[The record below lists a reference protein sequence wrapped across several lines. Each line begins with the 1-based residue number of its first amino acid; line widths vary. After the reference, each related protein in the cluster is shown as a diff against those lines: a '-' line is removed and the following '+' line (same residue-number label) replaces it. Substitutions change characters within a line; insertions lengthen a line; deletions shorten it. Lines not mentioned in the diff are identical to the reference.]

1 MDQLDIKVY
10 EQFSGRVV
18 KKGATKKI
26 KNSANV
32 PIYVL
37 EYLLGTYC
45 TSDDDEEIEKGIT
58 QVKKILQDNYVRAD
72 EAELVKSKVRE
83 LHTYTVID
91 VVSTRLDEKN
101 NIYVGHLHNLNV
113 KVKLQDKYV
122 REIEK
127 LLSDGVWCIVTLN
140 YFFDEDEKG
149 SPFIVEDLT
158 PIQMPNIDISE
169 IKERRKEFSKEE
181 WIDLVL
187 RSTGMEPTQFE
198 YRVKWHLLT
207 RLVPLVE
214 NNVNLC
220 ELGPRGTGKS
230 HIYKEISPNSILISG
245 GQTTVANLFYNLGR
259 RTPGLVSMWDTVAF
273 DEVAGISF
281 KDKDGVQIMKDYMAS
296 GSFARGKEM
305 IPANASMVF
314 VGNINQSVDSL
325 LKTSHLF
332 EPFPEAMIDSA
343 FFDRMHIYIPG
354 WEIPK
359 MRPEYFTDNYG
370 FITDYFAEVLRV
382 LRKTPQT
389 DAFDKYFK
397 LGRCLNQR
405 DTIAVRKTVSGLTKI
420 LYPNGEF
427 TEEDIE
433 EILKY
438 ALESRRRVKEQL
450 KKIGGMEFYDT
461 QFSYIRLSDMEE
473 FFVPVKEQGGGKII
487 PEGQMKP
494 GHVYTVG
501 QGSNGML
508 GIFKLE
514 TQISVGS
521 GKFTSTG
528 LNSGKEPKESV
539 KVAESFFRGNSKS
552 ISPSIMV
559 DTKDYFMHV
568 TDCQGVGLVSSIS
581 IGTLVAY
588 CSASLDR
595 PVLSQFAALGSFT
608 IGGTIQKVDDLASA
622 LQVCLDAGAK
632 KILLPITSAA
642 DIPTVPAELFASF
655 QTSFYSSPEDAVIK
669 SLGIE

>member
-1 MDQLDIKVY
+1 MDDLDKKVY
-10 EQFSGRVV
+10 EHFAGRVV

-32 PIYVL
+32 PTYVL

-45 TSDDDEEIEKGIT
+45 TSDDDKEIEKGIA
-58 QVKKILQDNYVRAD
+58 QVKRILQDNYVRAD

-83 LHTYTVID
+83 QRTYTVID
-91 VVSTRLDEKN
+91 VVSAKLNEKKD
-101 NIYVGHLHNLNV
+101 IYVGRLHNLNV
-113 KVKLQDKYV
+113 VVEMPTHYIKEV
-122 REIEK
+122 EK
-127 LLSDGVWCIVTLN
+127 LLSDGIWCIVTLN
-140 YFFDEDEKG
+140 YFFDEDEGG
-149 SPFIVEDLT
+149 SPFRLEELT
-158 PIQMPNIDISE
+158 PIQMPNIDMNEVKSNRQ
-169 IKERRKEFSKEE
+169 KFTKDE

-187 RSTGMEPTQFE
+187 RSTGMEPSQFD

-207 RLVPLVE
+207 RLVPLAE

-245 GQTTVANLFYNLGR
+245 GQTTVANLFFNLAR

-325 LKTSHLF
+325 LRTSHLF

-370 FITDYFAEVLRV
+370 FITDYFAEVLRT
-382 LRKTPQT
+382 LRKTPMT

-397 LGRCLNQR
+397 LGRDLNQR

-420 LYPNGEF
+420 IYPDGIF
-427 TEEDIE
+427 SEEDVE
-433 EILKY
+433 EILQY

-461 QFSYIRLSDMEE
+461 RFSYIRLADMEE
-473 FFVPVKEQGGGKII
+473 HYVSVKEQGGGKII
-487 PEGQMKP
+487 PEGPMKP
-494 GHVYTVG
+494 GHVFTVG
-501 QGSNGML
+501 QGGNGML

-514 TQISVGS
+514 TQVSVGS
-521 GKFTSTG
+521 GKFTATG
-528 LNSGKEPKESV
+528 LNTGKEPKESV
-539 KVAESFFRGNSKS
+539 KIAESFFKGNSKS

-559 DTKDYFMHV
+559 DTKDYFLHV
-568 TDCQGVGLVSSIS
+568 TDSQGVGLLSSIA

-588 CSASLDR
+588 CSASLDKS
-595 PVLSQFAALGSFT
+595 VLSQFAILGSFT
-608 IGGTIQKVDDLASA
+608 IGGTIQKVENLASA

-632 KILLPITSAA
+632 KVLLPITSAV
-642 DIPTVPAELFASF
+642 DIPTVPSELFAKF
-655 QTSFYSSPEDAVIK
+655 QTSFYSSPEDAVVK
-669 SLGIE
+669 ALGME

>member
-1 MDQLDIKVY
+1 MDNLDKKVY
-10 EQFSGRVV
+10 EHFSGRVV

-32 PIYVL
+32 PTYVL

-45 TSDDDEEIEKGIT
+45 TSDDDQEIEKGIT
-58 QVKKILQDNYVRAD
+58 QVKKILQENYVRAD

-83 LHTYTVID
+83 QQTYTVID
-91 VVSTRLDEKN
+91 IVSAKLDEKRDVY
-101 NIYVGHLHNLNV
+101 IGHLHNLNV
-113 KVKLQDKYV
+113 KVQVSDRYIKEV
-122 REIEK
+122 EK
-127 LLSDGVWCIVTLN
+127 LLSDGIWCIVTLN
-140 YFFDEDEKG
+140 YFYNEDEGG
-149 SPFIVEDLT
+149 SPFKLEELT
-158 PIQMPNIDISE
+158 PIQMPNIDINE
-169 IKERRKEFSKEE
+169 VKEKRKHFSKEE
-181 WIDLVL
+181 WIDFVL
-187 RSTGMEPTQFE
+187 RSTGIEPSQFE
-198 YRVKWHLLT
+198 HREKWHLLT
-207 RLVPLVE
+207 RLVPLAE
-214 NNVNLC
+214 NNVNMC

-245 GQTTVANLFYNLGR
+245 GQTTVANLFYNLAR

-370 FITDYFAEVLRV
+370 FITDYFAEVLRT
-382 LRKTPQT
+382 LRKTPMT

-397 LGRCLNQR
+397 LGRDLNQR

-420 LYPNGEF
+420 LYPDGNF
-427 TEEDIE
+427 DEEQIE

-461 QFSYIRLSDMEE
+461 RFSYIRLSDMDEQ
-473 FFVPVKEQGGGKII
+473 FVSVKEQGGGKII
-487 PEGQMKP
+487 PEGQMKA
-494 GHVYTVG
+494 GHVFTVG
-501 QGSNGML
+501 QGANGMK

-514 TQISVGS
+514 TQVSSGN
-521 GKFTSTG
+521 GKFSVTG
-528 LNSGKEPKESV
+528 LNTGKEPRESV
-539 KVAESFFRGNSKS
+539 KVAESFFKANSKA

-559 DTKDYFMHV
+559 DSRDYFLHI
-568 TDCQGVGLVSSIS
+568 TDSQGVGLVSSIA
-581 IGTLVAY
+581 IGSLVAY
-588 CSASLDR
+588 CSASLDK
-595 PVLSQFAALGSFT
+595 PVLSQFAVLGSFT
-608 IGGTIQKVDDLASA
+608 IGGTIQKVENLAEA

-632 KILLPITSAA
+632 KVLLPITSAA
-642 DIPTVPAELFASF
+642 DIPTVPADLFAKF

-669 SLGIE
+669 ALGME